1 MPTYG
6 SDILAPRLDFLDE
19 DISLFTKNLENVD
32 RVHNATMRAYADTTA
47 DILKDNTLHPDERTQ
62 RLKRLEDKVFK
73 DINSFQGNTA
83 QASDTILNSLL
94 NERKDP
100 FYDIDRQYT
109 DVYKTAQANRA
120 RLEVEGKSAFMRDAS
135 GKEINALPTMFDE
148 DGNLKSRQD
157 FQFDYEGILDY
168 RGAAEKMFDNI
179 EANIRQSYPQL
190 VGNKDLNK
198 IIGQFVRT
206 GSVESPNKNIERVLK
221 KAYAD
226 YQQTPEY
233 DQMKRRGIEGAHREI
248 LQRAAEER
256 KYTKDNMKETL
267 LSDILAHQRGSG
279 SEDPKIVAARLINTE
294 SNPIVGSE
302 KEAKIVNSKVDA
314 VNSSVGG
321 FWKNAG
327 FDSDYSGDKVSMING
342 KLQEKQIN
350 VGGRNISIPL
360 TKSRAESELAIIDN
374 DIAKLEKDLIDR
386 YSTLGIKFSSTS
398 NPRNYGEAT
407 NKMKLEAIRSK
418 IDPNTYSTLNNILSS
433 IESNV
438 KTKYDISRNM
448 ESMAEFEKSYTDKYK
463 TTIDNLINIGVATDT
478 QGAIMFINNHEMN
491 NSIRDRKS
499 YSTNDIDED
508 RSLNTALLNQASGIF
523 LNSDAKVYKLPSAD
537 SDEATQLDSDDK
549 LKVVKANGDKK
560 DPESVTFSNKGELF
574 NKNSTVYFD
583 PKLKTLTINKEY
595 AIDPQTF
602 KNKYADLA
610 PDMDFLTTVESL
622 TDLSDNSTNKVKRV
636 YTSKGAQPLEM
647 NLNGRTI
654 FIPAGSILNR
664 KIAKT
669 KDGATEV
676 VEVVNPTNGSIST
689 YPLNDFMDAASEA
702 VTEKVFMK
710 LIPKETVGKMR
721 DNLIKETGVARE
733 DFYNATPMQF

>member
-6 SDILAPRLDFLDE
+6 SDILAPRLDFLNE
-19 DISLFTKNLENVD
+19 DISLFTKNLENAD
-32 RVHNATMRAYADTTA
+32 RVHNATMKAYADTTA

-83 QASDTILNSLL
+83 QASETILNSLL

-120 RLEVEGKSAFMRDAS
+120 RLEAEGKSAFMRDAS

-148 DGNLKSRQD
+148 NGNLKSRQD

-179 EANIRQSYPQL
+179 EANIRQNYPQL

-256 KYTKDNMKETL
+256 KYTKDNMKDTL
-267 LSDILAHQRGSG
+267 LSDILTHQRGSG

-302 KEAKIVNSKVDA
+302 KEAKVVNNKIDA

-321 FWKNAG
+321 FWKNIG
-327 FDSDYSGDKVSMING
+327 SDSNYSGDKVSMING

-360 TKSRAESELAIIDN
+360 TKSRAESELVIIDN
-374 DIAKLEKDLIDR
+374 ELSKKEDLIKDSFNKLSLPYTESVDVFTENDNNIR
-386 YSTLGIKFSSTS
+386 LKNAKNRLTPSQYKELSS
-398 NPRNYGEAT
+398 
-407 NKMKLEAIRSK
+407 L
-418 IDPNTYSTLNNILSS
+418 LNNIES
-433 IESNV
+433 IKKV
-438 KTKYDISRNM
+438 KDDLSRNM

-463 TTIDNLINIGVATDT
+463 TTINNLINIGVASDT
-478 QGAIMFINNHEMN
+478 QEAIMFINNYEMN

-537 SDEATQLDSDDK
+537 SDDATQLDSDDK

-676 VEVVNPTNGSIST
+676 VEVVNPTNGSISA